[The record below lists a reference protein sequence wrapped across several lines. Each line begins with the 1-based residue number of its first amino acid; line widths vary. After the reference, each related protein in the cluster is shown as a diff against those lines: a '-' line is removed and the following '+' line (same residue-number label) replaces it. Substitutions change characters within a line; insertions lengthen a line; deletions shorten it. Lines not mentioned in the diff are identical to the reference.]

1 VRQDTGLLWAGNDF
15 RTGPE
20 GMERAQTFPER
31 PPANKN
37 DPSRVAYQV
46 ELQVQRQADGEKLLR
61 TTKCTGELSLKK

>member
-1 VRQDTGLLWAGNDF
+1 
-15 RTGPE
+15 
-20 GMERAQTFPER
+20 MERAQTFPER

-61 TTKCTGELSLKK
+61 TTNCTGELSLKK